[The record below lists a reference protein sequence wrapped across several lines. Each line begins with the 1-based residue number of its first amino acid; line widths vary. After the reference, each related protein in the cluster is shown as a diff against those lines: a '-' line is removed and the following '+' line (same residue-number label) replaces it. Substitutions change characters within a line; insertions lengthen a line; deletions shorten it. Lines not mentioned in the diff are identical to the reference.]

1 MCFLVD
7 AHARAPHHQLFS
19 RVLLVKKPIFK
30 VDIRR
35 EWKRKLP
42 EHREAQYLYRDYC
55 TLDNVLLLCGHL
67 LCLCSKD
74 ISIVSCKNPSVHLP
88 PPTPLSL
95 FQAIKAFVENSKY
108 HFYVCTFIVCLQPRC
123 TYIIITDIKEPDA
136 MDMWICCEWLDIT
149 IHQHYYNLWAC
160 DARRMNMWLAWY
172 YHALIWTSCSTLS
185 ACGRCAFKVSLWI
198 STKKKKYPFE
208 LFGQSYPLWLVF
220 NKRVLKKCTL
230 QSE

>member
-149 IHQHYYNLWAC
+149 IHPTLLQPMGLRCPENEYVIG
-160 DARRMNMWLAWY
+160 
-172 YHALIWTSCSTLS
+172 LILPCTDLD
-185 ACGRCAFKVSLWI
+185 FLLNSLCVWEVCI
-198 STKKKKYPFE
+198 QSIPLNYLDNPI
-208 LFGQSYPLWLVF
+208 LFG
-220 NKRVLKKCTL
+220 
-230 QSE
+230 